1 MDILTPIKYIFIILL
16 VLAVVYALARMV
28 SAGIYNSRLFY
39 EQQKKQ
45 LTKKGG
51 NTDGKEEEQKD

>member
-1 MDILTPIKYIFIILL
+1 MDIITPAKYIFIILL
-16 VLAVVYALARMV
+16 ALAVVYALARMV

-51 NTDGKEEEQKD
+51 NKDGEEEQKG

>member
-1 MDILTPIKYIFIILL
+1 MDIITPAKYIFVL
-16 VLAVVYALARMV
+16 VLLFIVVYAIARLV

-45 LTKKGG
+45 STKKGG
-51 NTDGKEEEQKD
+51 VEDGKEEEEK